1 MDVSKLADPAAW
13 SNPAAFE
20 RYRAAM
26 YRRAAAL
33 RQTHTGRDVPSF
45 GRWLNMASPGWPWH
59 YRHLKVIRRYLKR
72 VEVGEITR
80 LMIFLHPRSF
90 KSQMVTV
97 RFPAYLLE
105 RDPLTRIIVGSYG
118 QELAESFAME
128 TRRIVTER
136 GVCAPDELHR
146 LFDYGTGGTTISSH
160 GWSRIRVPGPRRR
173 SSSS

>member
-128 TRRIVTER
+128 TPGIVTER

-146 LFDYGTGGTTISSH
+146 LFEDRT
-160 GWSRIRVPGPRRR
+160 
-173 SSSS
+173 